1 MDVAV
6 ERKFP
11 TPWMENI
18 DAGVVVPIPTNPLGS
33 TMNKG
38 LEVPMSPTTN
48 TGDEVDCSSM
58 ENVPQGEVVPI
69 PTLPMLVVEVSMVNS
84 GTAVVEVAMLHA
96 LYMLLGTVEVE
107 EEA

>member
-1 MDVAV
+1 M
-6 ERKFP
+6 EKFP
-11 TPWMENI
+11 TPWMENR

-38 LEVPMSPTTN
+38 LDVPMSPTTN
-48 TGDEVDCSSM
+48 TGLVVDCSST
-58 ENVPQGEVVPI
+58 ENVPQGLVVPM

-84 GTAVVEVAMLHA
+84 GTAVVEVAILHA

-107 EEA
+107 EDA

>member
-1 MDVAV
+1 MV
-6 ERKFP
+6 RKFP
-11 TPWMENI
+11 TPCMEKT

-38 LEVPMSPTTN
+38 LDVPMSPTTN

-69 PTLPMLVVEVSMVNS
+69 PTLPMLVVEVSIVKR
-84 GTAVVEVAMLHA
+84 GTAVVEVAMDQA
-96 LYMLLGTVEVE
+96 LYMLLGTVEVDE
-107 EEA
+107 DA

>member
-1 MDVAV
+1 MEVPV

-11 TPWMENI
+11 TPWTLKM

-69 PTLPMLVVEVSMVNS
+69 PTLPIRVESRVRM
-84 GTAVVEVAMLHA
+84 GMADVEVAKENA
-96 LYMLLGTVEVE
+96 FTVLERSVVVE
-107 EEA
+107 RLA